1 MTARILFCNNAS
13 TTLAGAINN
22 TATSL
27 QLATG
32 SGALF
37 ATPINGSYI
46 GGNYTCMTL
55 NDAAT
60 GLLFEILHVT
70 AVVGDTLTVVRG
82 QEGTTAIS
90 WLAGDKAAN
99 FWTAGSAA
107 TMSQP
112 IDVQQQ
118 AGNYTVDTSGA
129 ANTITAALTP
139 APASYAL
146 MLGAPIRVKLANTNT
161 STTVVLN
168 VNTLGNLAVV
178 NADGSLPVVGS
189 LVADAVVE
197 FTYDGTNAQLTAGGF
212 GSAARKNTGYTV
224 VDPGTGAL
232 EVASPFVGGA
242 SPITGNTRTFVATD
256 RGLVVRRSNSG
267 SAMTDT
273 LPGSTAGVLVA
284 GWWTTVIN
292 SDATASITIQI
303 GTGSGVEIDGASS
316 ITLAAAGS
324 INIVSD
330 GANYW
335 SERGAAALTGVAYLA
350 VAQSWTAAQT
360 FTQVVETVGTT
371 TFSSGTLT
379 LNLATG
385 TVFNPTLTAHVT
397 TLAFTGIPTSGLVA
411 GITLQLTQGGSGGY
425 TVTWPGS
432 VTAGVSGLPVLSG
445 TAGLTD
451 TLTLFTTNGGTK
463 WTLVLSVKGG

>member
-1 MTARILFCNNAS
+1 MSSSKPETTPWTPLARRTPSRRARPGLPTYSEVFAK
-13 TTLAGAINN
+13 TL
-22 TATSL
+22 
-27 QLATG
+27 
-32 SGALF
+32 
-37 ATPINGSYI
+37 
-46 GGNYTCMTL
+46 
-55 NDAAT
+55 
-60 GLLFEILHVT
+60 
-70 AVVGDTLTVVRG
+70 
-82 QEGTTAIS
+82 
-90 WLAGDKAAN
+90 
-99 FWTAGSAA
+99 
-107 TMSQP
+107 
-112 IDVQQQ
+112 
-118 AGNYTVDTSGA
+118 
-129 ANTITAALTP
+129 
-139 APASYAL
+139 
-146 MLGAPIRVKLANTNT
+146 VKLANTNT

-292 SDATASITIQI
+292 SGATASITIQI

-385 TVFNPTLTAHVT
+385 TVFNPTLTANVT